1 MRLDEHLLEELYLWI
16 DSLPLS
22 RPKKRIERDFSDGNS
37 IPISF
42 RHGDSINFFFSSVSF
57 EGKLIAEIVQYYLPD
72 LVDLHNYS
80 SANSLDHKKS
90 NWDTLNKKVLS
101 NFGLDIPDVIRN
113 GLCNCKP
120 GLVEVLLHN
129 LRLKIDEELEL
140 KDKYEEE
147 KGYLPKRQTS
157 ISFLTDKLPSKSRN
171 SSLSQS
177 KKHFNAKKEITLLDF
192 EEVKQEYYQQE
203 EEIEVLQ
210 AKLRRLEHVLHLKDK
225 RIDELSTHLQDDRT
239 HRSTREN

>member
-1 MRLDEHLLEELYLWI
+1 MKL
-16 DSLPLS
+16 
-22 RPKKRIERDFSDGNS
+22 FV
-37 IPISF
+37 
-42 RHGDSINFFFSSVSF
+42 FFTVSV
-57 EGKLIAEIVQYYLPD
+57 GKLIAEIVHYYLPD
-72 LVDLHNYS
+72 MVDLHNYS
-80 SANSLDHKKS
+80 TANSLDHKKS

-101 NFGLDIPDVIRN
+101 HFGLDIPDVIRN

-140 KDKYEEE
+140 KDKYDEE

-157 ISFLTDKLPSKSRN
+157 ISYLTDKPSSKSRN

-177 KKHFNAKKEITLLDF
+177 KKHFNAKNEISLLDY
-192 EEVKQEYYQQE
+192 EEIKQEYFQQE

-210 AKLRRLEHVLHLKDK
+210 AKLRRLEHVLHLKDQ
-225 RIDELSTHLQDDRT
+225 RITELSTNLQDDRT
-239 HRSTREN
+239 HRSTMDK